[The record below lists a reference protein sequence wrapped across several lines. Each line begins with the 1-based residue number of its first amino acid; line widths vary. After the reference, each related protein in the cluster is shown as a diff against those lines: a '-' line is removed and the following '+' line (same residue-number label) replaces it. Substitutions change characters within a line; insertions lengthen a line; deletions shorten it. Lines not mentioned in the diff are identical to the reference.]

1 MVVKKNVS
9 YLQLE
14 NNIFSQKKIKMSEEK
29 TITMEDI
36 IAQYAGNVITFTNF
50 EDKAFIAPHKSKSI
64 HVLLAD
70 KVIAKDLIY
79 LVFEDKKIKHNTSF
93 LSDKLQKMVIQHQN
107 DTKNGYFDWFV
118 IGTWICLFDSQIQNG
133 KKNNGMQLIK
143 YTLDLDLLQEG
154 QYLMVSE
161 NILIDLKRIQSKLLE
176 MDLETDLNQYIVK
189 TINA

>member
-1 MVVKKNVS
+1 MPT
-9 YLQLE
+9 E
-14 NNIFSQKKIKMSEEK
+14 KKITIEE
-29 TITMEDI
+29 I
-36 IAQYAGNVITFTNF
+36 IAQYADNVVTFTDF
-50 EDKAFIAPHKSKSI
+50 EDKAFIAKHKSKSL

-70 KVIAKDLIY
+70 KVIEKDLIY
-79 LVFEDKKIKHNTSF
+79 LVFEDKKIKHNISF
-93 LSDKLQKMVIQHQN
+93 LSDNLQKMVTQHQN

-161 NILIDLKRIQSKLLE
+161 KILIDLKRIQSQLLE
-176 MDLETDLNQYIVK
+176 MDLEADIHQYIVK
-189 TINA
+189 TVNV